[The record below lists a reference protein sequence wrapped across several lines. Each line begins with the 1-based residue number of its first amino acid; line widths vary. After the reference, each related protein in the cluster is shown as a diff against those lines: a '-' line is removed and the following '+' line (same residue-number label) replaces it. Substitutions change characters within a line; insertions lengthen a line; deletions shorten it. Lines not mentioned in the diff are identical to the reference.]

1 MSVAEIAA
9 EVGAILPKAL
19 TEIVARYAQQLQG
32 VVVHE
37 EKSVSHLLVAHD
49 DKLYEAY
56 RNRVFDFFKGYQDL
70 YFPPCLYTSTIRSLA
85 SIPGGVASG
94 SIGGTMCI
102 WNSEATRVVRTWK
115 AHDSQIVALAATED
129 MLAVCCINI
138 VSVWD
143 LETAEQVCA
152 VLTDGAVTTVAFL
165 ANQHVA
171 VGFDSGRI
179 QILDVRSQRSVAV
192 DAHKMAVR
200 ALVGLHT
207 GNFVS
212 AAPDAWVHVWTP
224 SGDHVHAIHLDSSVL
239 ALALLPDGR
248 FVTGCDNNSVRVWDP
263 RTFECVQTLSTGP
276 VGLYISTRDFC
287 LVAMQSGNLVVA
299 NGSLLLIYK

>member
-19 TEIVARYAQQLQG
+19 SEIVARYAHQLQG

-37 EKSVSHLLVAHD
+37 QQSVSHLLVAHD

-85 SIPGGVASG
+85 AVPGGVASG
-94 SIGGTMCI
+94 SINGTVCI
-102 WNSEATRVVRTWK
+102 WNSAATRVVRSWK
-115 AHDSQIVALAATED
+115 AHDQLIVALAANNN
-129 MLAVCCINI
+129 MLAVCCVNI
-138 VSVWD
+138 VSVWI
-143 LETAEQVCA
+143 LETDEQVWM
-152 VLTDGAVTTVAFL
+152 VHTDGAVTTLAFL
-165 ANQHVA
+165 SSQRVA

-179 QILDVRSQRSVAV
+179 QIFDIRSQRCVAI

-200 ALVGLHT
+200 AVVGLHIGT
-207 GNFVS
+207 FVS

-224 SGDHVHAIHLDSSVL
+224 SGDHVHAIQLDSSVL

-287 LVAMQSGNLVVA
+287 LVVMQNGNLVVA
-299 NGSLLLIYK
+299 NGSSLLIYK